1 MACGEFGPG
10 RLAEPDAIAEFLKS
24 NGFLGAK

>member
-1 MACGEFGPG
+1 MACGEHGPG
-10 RLAEPDAIAEFLKS
+10 RLPEPQDIIGWLEQ